1 MTRSLP
7 IRKHQWLICVIV
19 RWIQRSH
26 HAWITRCSISGNP
39 YSRLRTGRIP
49 NPPHPANCRGEPY
62 HRGQKNVELATHY
75 SQFGFSHCSKE
86 NLSIGS
92 VKELLD
98 AYVTHGSV
106 NVFKTI
112 YFATSQNL
120 GSSRTELRQ
129 LNLHQY
135 LCILKSAG
143 R

>member
-1 MTRSLP
+1 MSSSDGFSDPTTHGSLVVQYRGTRILDCELAGSL
-7 IRKHQWLICVIV
+7 
-19 RWIQRSH
+19 
-26 HAWITRCSISGNP
+26 T
-39 YSRLRTGRIP
+39 
-49 NPPHPANCRGEPY
+49 PPHPANCRGEPY